1 MRHPVL
7 KARNLPYSVRLWAS
21 PPHVDVLNGCLNLFL
36 PTSDRAAEQVY
47 PQRED
52 PGDAD
57 GAGQLGDVPRAGQL
71 PRGLPER
78 RTAEDGEPGPQRGLG
93 VIRPRLMMIV
103 LQLINDRGIRKLGQ
117 VWSFFCS
124 SRTAVLLPE
133 N

>member
-1 MRHPVL
+1 ML
-7 KARNLPYSVRLWAS
+7 KRPGLP
-21 PPHVDVLNGCLNLFL
+21 PPL
-36 PTSDRAAEQVY
+36 PTSSDRAAEQVD

-78 RTAEDGEPGPQRGLG
+78 RTPEDGKPGPQRGLG

-103 LQLINDRGIRKLGQ
+103 LQLMIVGSSVVIFLLFYKS
-117 VWSFFCS
+117 SFA
-124 SRTAVLLPE
+124 T
-133 N
+133 